1 MSRRRGRPPDDVVVV
16 EGLNVLER
24 SGSPVPQ
31 AVQPLQKRGR
41 GLEEAMLIDDELI
54 NEETEVRVLD
64 GGGQQLKDAAGGMS
78 ELPIP
83 SFKDKL
89 VGDKGV
95 SSNVRLLMEL
105 DVDVRED
112 DNQNRDTRAVPS
124 KVPGGSR
131 FAVLE
136 EEGEVLKAGA
146 DRRVR
151 EEELVAGVE
160 GSVRV
165 APAGNW
171 GRVRIGSAPSS
182 PKASVDGRN
191 TGAGDGVTIV
201 QH

>member
-1 MSRRRGRPPDDVVVV
+1 MSRRRQTQVILIYYVRGVADWQRHGRWFQRGRPPDDVVVV

-89 VGDKGV
+89 VGDKGC
-95 SSNVRLLMEL
+95 S
-105 DVDVRED
+105 
-112 DNQNRDTRAVPS
+112 
-124 KVPGGSR
+124 
-131 FAVLE
+131 
-136 EEGEVLKAGA
+136 
-146 DRRVR
+146 
-151 EEELVAGVE
+151 
-160 GSVRV
+160 
-165 APAGNW
+165 
-171 GRVRIGSAPSS
+171 
-182 PKASVDGRN
+182 
-191 TGAGDGVTIV
+191 
-201 QH
+201 